1 MAALP
6 GNREIFMRFATL
18 VVSIMTAVLPGAA
31 LADSRPAIIDAAWN
45 TGPYAKALAA
55 SGVQIVGRYLA
66 RCPQPERGIPEKRL
80 IDQGLINDP
89 RSEVRQII
97 DNGMAVLSIYQFNN
111 DSKQKFFGKDRN
123 GKPLPDGSC
132 RATNRARTP
141 TAEGALDAKAAVAQ
155 ARALGQ
161 PKGSAIY
168 FGVDIAFSASDTA
181 TRKAM
186 LEYMTEV
193 RRILRGAR
201 YELGAYG
208 NGDALDVLQK
218 ARLIDHSWLSAS
230 RAYPGTTE
238 FHNSSRWDLFQHG
251 VNLEWFTG
259 TPGACRRGLPLD
271 TNIKNAR
278 FANKPLGAWTRRGVV
293 RIDASRTRDI
303 YAAHRFAC
311 DGDARIRKSASSGP
325 RDLISGQTRC
335 RNGRAERHSDTV
347 SYANAARVGR
357 TAGDLV
363 EVDYDHDGTFD
374 GWTARSNLSA
384 DFSSKPAWISSRG
397 ARGAARCR

>member
-1 MAALP
+1 MRIAPVVAAFL
-6 GNREIFMRFATL
+6 A
-18 VVSIMTAVLPGAA
+18 AVLPHAA
-31 LADSRPAIIDAAWN
+31 LADSRPAIIDAAWD
-45 TGPYAKALAA
+45 TRPYVKALAA
-55 SGVQIVGRYLA
+55 SGVEVVGRYLA

-80 IDQGLINDP
+80 MDQGLINDP

-132 RATNRARTP
+132 RATSRPRTP
-141 TAEGALDAKAAVAQ
+141 AQEGALDAKAAVAQ

-161 PKGSAIY
+161 PRGSAIY
-168 FGVDIAFSASDTA
+168 FGVDIAFSAGDA
-181 TRKAM
+181 PTRKAM

-201 YELGAYG
+201 YKLGAYG
-208 NGDALDVLQK
+208 NGDALDVLQN

-230 RAYPGTTE
+230 RAYPGTTA

-278 FANKPLGAWTRRGVV
+278 FANKPLGAWTRRGIV
-293 RIDASRTRDI
+293 RIKASRTREV

-311 DGDARIRKSASSGP
+311 DGDARIRKSANSGP
-325 RDLISGQTRC
+325 RDLISSQSRC
-335 RNGRAERHSDTV
+335 RGGRTVRHSDTV
-347 SYANAARVGR
+347 DYANAARIGR
-357 TAGDLV
+357 QAGDLV

-374 GWTARSNLSA
+374 GWTARSNLSP
-384 DFSSKPAWISSRG
+384 DFGSKPAWISSRA
-397 ARGAARCR
+397 ARRGARCR